1 MKALVV
7 VAHPDDHVLWAG
19 GTILKMKQWEWHV
32 LSLCNSHYDDFDPK
46 DRTFRVTCK
55 ELGVRKFDA
64 KKFNDHQKEVSNEQI
79 LKFQN
84 EILGFADR
92 EYDLVFTHSNRKTGE
107 YGFHA
112 NHKEVC
118 DSVDRLID
126 KEQIKVKALF
136 CFCYKSGGAN
146 KPVIADL
153 SNADYKV
160 NLTTEEKQK
169 KKELKQIF
177 DWAKG
182 DLKALTLWD
191 NEEPKTEAFNFRKFK
206 EIALPPDF
214 IKLGKT

>member
-1 MKALVV
+1 MSIMNL
-7 VAHPDDHVLWAG
+7 LWLHQ
-19 GTILKMKQWEWHV
+19 IIKV
-32 LSLCNSHYDDFDPK
+32 
-46 DRTFRVTCK
+46 
-55 ELGVRKFDA
+55 
-64 KKFNDHQKEVSNEQI
+64 KKG
-79 LKFQN
+79 
-84 EILGFADR
+84 ILGFAEN
-92 EYDLVFTHSNRKTGE
+92 EYDLVFNKSNRKTEE

-118 DSVDRLID
+118 NSVDRLID

-136 CFCYKSGGAN
+136 YFCYKSGGAN

-160 NLTTEEKQK
+160 NLTPEEKQK

-191 NEEPKTEAFNFRKFK
+191 NEEPKTEVFNFRKSK

-214 IKLGKT
+214 IKLVKT